1 MCNEGRMGG
10 SRLQNTYIVR
20 YAVLRW
26 GTLVLGGN
34 DLVEMYDSEPSKAE
48 EELAE
53 DGRKNGGITK
63 LPSSTY
69 EERAR
74 RGVCSRSG
82 RGARFLELQ
91 KSRVQGAGWNDLVEM
106 Y

>member
-53 DGRKNGGITK
+53 DERKNG
-63 LPSSTY
+63 
-69 EERAR
+69 
-74 RGVCSRSG
+74 
-82 RGARFLELQ
+82 
-91 KSRVQGAGWNDLVEM
+91 EM
-106 Y
+106 RKWQSY